1 MIRYGLILLSICL
14 IASLVLSV
22 TNKFTQPRI
31 EAQEIAEEKN
41 SLVEVFPQADDF
53 QEKESGDG
61 RYYVAKKDNEE
72 LGYIIKAVHK
82 GYGGPITMLVGFDS
96 GGEIKGMKILSHTET
111 PGLGAKINEVRYGET
126 GPWFLR
132 QFAGKNA
139 REISLDDIQA
149 VTAATISSKAVVEA
163 VRESVTEF
171 LTKVQQ

>member
-14 IASLVLSV
+14 VASLVLSV

-41 SLVEVFPQADDF
+41 SLVEVFPQAGDF
-53 QEKESGDG
+53 EEKESDGG
-61 RYYVAKKDNEE
+61 RYYIAKKDNEE
-72 LGYIIKAVHK
+72 LGYIIKATNK
-82 GYGGPITMLVGFDS
+82 GYGGPITMLVGFDAA
-96 GGEIKGMKILSHTET
+96 GEIKGMKILSHAET

-149 VTAATISSKAVVEA
+149 ITAATISSQAVIEGVKK
-163 VRESVTEF
+163 SVTEF
-171 LTKVQQ
+171 LTEVRQ